1 MKKYEIPSHFWRTQL
16 MKKVAGILFLLA
28 SFGLPVSAQ
37 ELSLFGPLPVS
48 PMPVS
53 PPPENLLFGIPK
65 PHFPHIP
72 KPHLEKPS
80 RSNFELGGGYMYR
93 SLLEADSHRL
103 NMNGFS
109 TYADYRIFRWLSV
122 GADLSGT
129 YNINSVNGNTQLYSL
144 MFGARIYPLGHR
156 HKITP
161 FGEVLVGPAYS
172 GYNLESQGGFNPYSH
187 WGWSAAW
194 MGGGGF
200 DVKFK
205 KRWTIRLIEL
215 DYEHTNFSQINAGSY
230 GGSSQGN
237 YRAAVGMIYR
247 FGQK

>member
-1 MKKYEIPSHFWRTQL
+1 
-16 MKKVAGILFLLA
+16 
-28 SFGLPVSAQ
+28 
-37 ELSLFGPLPVS
+37 
-48 PMPVS
+48 
-53 PPPENLLFGIPK
+53 
-65 PHFPHIP
+65 
-72 KPHLEKPS
+72 
-80 RSNFELGGGYMYR
+80 MYR

-187 WGWSAAW
+187 WGWSTAW

>member
-1 MKKYEIPSHFWRTQL
+1 

-28 SFGLPVSAQ
+28 FFSLPVSAQ

-53 PPPENLLFGIPK
+53 PEPVDLK

-72 KPHLEKPS
+72 KPHVEKPS
-80 RSNFELGGGYMYR
+80 RSNFALGGGYMYR
-93 SLLEADSHRL
+93 SLLQADSHRL

-109 TYADYRIFRWLSV
+109 MYADYRIFRWLSA
-122 GADLSGT
+122 GADLSGA
-129 YNINSVNGNTQLYSL
+129 YNISSVNGNTQLYTL

-161 FGEVLVGPAYS
+161 FGEVLIGPAYS
-172 GYNLESQGGFNPYSH
+172 GYNLESQGGFNPFSH
-187 WGWSAAW
+187 WGWSTAW

-205 KRWTIRLIEL
+205 KRWSIRLIEF

-230 GGSSQGN
+230 GGTSQGN
-237 YRAAVGMIYR
+237 YRASVGMIYR
-247 FGQK
+247 FGVK